1 MKKFVF
7 VIVSFI
13 FIFNSYGQIEM
24 NDDYWKVLFTTPSEF
39 NNVMDSFDV
48 YLERNYPDSI
58 PSDKIA
64 GVKDYYRFINFWQPR
79 LGVIDSN
86 FSYQPYLESVLDT
99 LYPICGGNDSANWEI
114 LGPVELPTQYLGLVS
129 EVLNDP
135 ENSDSY
141 LLSSENGGLWKRYQQ
156 SSIWENVTE
165 YLRIPGLSA
174 TEMIRNPFD
183 NEHIIVSTGCGIE
196 ANYANYGMGIIES
209 FDNGETWSIMDGFPH
224 DNYPLVRRVIA
235 DPNDNNPN
243 DGLTLYAITQRKIFY
258 STNTGQNWTEL
269 TSPVIYTFSHYT
281 DIEIDNQGSVYVST
295 RYPYNAV
302 SGQIFKYISNN
313 WVDLSSQFGQFG
325 SARIAKPYGG
335 KIYILIDYPSK
346 RSVYQTVNYGTN
358 WTIFKG
364 TLAKSP
370 KDEIEYSPNSNIIY
384 IGDISLF
391 CYKGSDTTRFKV
403 FGTGHADVRDIVPI
417 NIENGSEVVLIAND
431 GGISKLTLDTSLTQP
446 QVLVNLNGNY
456 LPIGEFLGIGIA
468 HATEEFVVGGAMHCN
483 SFRYEDNDWIK
494 FSGGDGGDCEVNWD
508 DPSIYYWQDNN
519 LMKSTHGT
527 IYSTVANWFIG
538 MEYELNPNNPYKVYF
553 GRAST
558 TSINAKLF
566 IYDELTHSLTS
577 TLMPNSLHKAGAIGI
592 NTNGDFYV
600 ADFSNDGASVPNRFV
615 KSTDGGNNWSDL
627 SSNSVYEFINGNW
640 VYKSTLGQLIAWK
653 TIRDIVFD
661 PIDPDN
667 IWISIGGIYTESGL
681 PVSEKFRVLY
691 SDNAGSSWKDFSEN
705 LPALPVNTMEY
716 QSGSPQRIFAGTDVG
731 VFYRDS
737 TMSQWECFSN
747 GLPISIITDLDY
759 DPCNNVLYASTY
771 SWSIFKTSL
780 NFLDNNDMILPTG
793 SFVWDTPRE
802 LNYNLIIPN
811 NCTLEINSNIHVAPN
826 KKIIVQRGG
835 NLILDGGRL
844 FNNCGN
850 MWQGVEVW
858 GTTQS
863 SQSTSGAQ
871 GKITIENGGTIE
883 NAVIA
888 VFLSKSNGS
897 GGYTAGYEGGII
909 QTIDGH
915 FINNRTGVRFFPYR
929 NLVSG
934 VEMDNLSY
942 FHLSEFLTDSEL
954 ADESIPENFIHL
966 DGVKGINVKG
976 CTFSNTRS
984 EEEASMSNRGI
995 GIFSYDANFTVS
1007 WYSGEDPDSS
1017 KFINLNYGIKA
1028 IDATTTRA
1036 FEVNRSGFY
1045 NNLTGIYFN
1054 NIDQADIIFN
1064 DFELYN
1070 VSLFHGPDDIFGGV
1084 YIDESTLYTIEENN
1098 FFNDDEY
1105 DPQNEIRSIGI
1116 TANNT
1121 GNDLNLIYRNTF
1133 DRLHM
1138 GILAQNGNRGTG
1150 TTTGLK
1156 LKCNTCTNNEGD
1168 FAVTAETSSAS
1179 MGISIYQGAYIPG
1192 SKTAQAGNLFTHADN
1207 NDPYSD
1213 FNNTLSR
1220 QWIYYFHHN
1229 GTSNNPWVP
1238 VYYQNITN
1246 YGYGTYYVFD
1256 TACPTNFSL
1265 GLKNSSTIT
1274 MGEDELKSR
1283 MIMMENLRDSATND
1297 LSLWIDAGDTPELNY
1312 EVESSTPDESMTVYD
1327 ELIANSPY
1335 ISDTVLST
1343 SIEKEDVL
1351 VNAMIR
1357 DIMVA
1362 NPHGAKKEELIEAL
1376 EQRVPSVPE
1385 YMMAEI
1391 MAGLDSIAQKE
1402 QRESEIAWYAQER
1415 DLAFN
1420 KLMKIYLEE
1429 VPLASAEDSL
1439 TSLILN
1445 YGNLNSQYFLAIRY
1459 LEHGDAS
1466 NAFSLLSDVP
1476 NKFAMDSEQQSEHQ
1490 DYLTVLTLINN
1501 TLQQGMPL
1509 ESLDSTSR
1517 QVLYQIADNDSRP
1530 AVIAQNILQYIDTA
1544 SYPEVYILPT
1554 SGPVIRRYE
1563 AKNPDI
1569 IPGLLDQG
1577 NIFKVYPNPSHD
1589 YFIIDYYFE
1598 IIPKDASYSI
1608 SDPLG
1613 RVIEEGIIEGQQ
1625 DQIIFRTSA
1634 YSSGLYTIKLIT
1646 NGKAGNIVKLNIIK

>member
-1 MKKFVF
+1 M
-7 VIVSFI
+7 
-13 FIFNSYGQIEM
+13 
-24 NDDYWKVLFTTPSEF
+24 
-39 NNVMDSFDV
+39 
-48 YLERNYPDSI
+48 
-58 PSDKIA
+58 
-64 GVKDYYRFINFWQPR
+64 
-79 LGVIDSN
+79 
-86 FSYQPYLESVLDT
+86 
-99 LYPICGGNDSANWEI
+99 
-114 LGPVELPTQYLGLVS
+114 
-129 EVLNDP
+129 
-135 ENSDSY
+135 
-141 LLSSENGGLWKRYQQ
+141 
-156 SSIWENVTE
+156 
-165 YLRIPGLSA
+165 
-174 TEMIRNPFD
+174 
-183 NEHIIVSTGCGIE
+183 
-196 ANYANYGMGIIES
+196 
-209 FDNGETWSIMDGFPH
+209 
-224 DNYPLVRRVIA
+224 
-235 DPNDNNPN
+235 
-243 DGLTLYAITQRKIFY
+243 
-258 STNTGQNWTEL
+258 
-269 TSPVIYTFSHYT
+269 
-281 DIEIDNQGSVYVST
+281 
-295 RYPYNAV
+295 
-302 SGQIFKYISNN
+302 
-313 WVDLSSQFGQFG
+313 
-325 SARIAKPYGG
+325 
-335 KIYILIDYPSK
+335 
-346 RSVYQTVNYGTN
+346 
-358 WTIFKG
+358 
-364 TLAKSP
+364 
-370 KDEIEYSPNSNIIY
+370 
-384 IGDISLF
+384 
-391 CYKGSDTTRFKV
+391 
-403 FGTGHADVRDIVPI
+403 
-417 NIENGSEVVLIAND
+417 
-431 GGISKLTLDTSLTQP
+431 
-446 QVLVNLNGNY
+446 
-456 LPIGEFLGIGIA
+456 
-468 HATEEFVVGGAMHCN
+468 
-483 SFRYEDNDWIK
+483 
-494 FSGGDGGDCEVNWD
+494 
-508 DPSIYYWQDNN
+508 
-519 LMKSTHGT
+519 
-527 IYSTVANWFIG
+527 
-538 MEYELNPNNPYKVYF
+538 
-553 GRAST
+553 
-558 TSINAKLF
+558 
-566 IYDELTHSLTS
+566 
-577 TLMPNSLHKAGAIGI
+577 
-592 NTNGDFYV
+592 
-600 ADFSNDGASVPNRFV
+600 
-615 KSTDGGNNWSDL
+615 
-627 SSNSVYEFINGNW
+627 
-640 VYKSTLGQLIAWK
+640 
-653 TIRDIVFD
+653 
-661 PIDPDN
+661 
-667 IWISIGGIYTESGL
+667 
-681 PVSEKFRVLY
+681 
-691 SDNAGSSWKDFSEN
+691 
-705 LPALPVNTMEY
+705 
-716 QSGSPQRIFAGTDVG
+716 
-731 VFYRDS
+731 
-737 TMSQWECFSN
+737 
-747 GLPISIITDLDY
+747 
-759 DPCNNVLYASTY
+759 
-771 SWSIFKTSL
+771 
-780 NFLDNNDMILPTG
+780 
-793 SFVWDTPRE
+793 
-802 LNYNLIIPN
+802 
-811 NCTLEINSNIHVAPN
+811 APN

-984 EEEASMSNRGI
+984 EQEASMSNRGI

-1179 MGISIYQGAYIPG
+1179 MGISIYQGAYIPDDE
-1192 SKTAQAGNLFTHADN
+1192 TAPAGNLFSHADN

-1220 QWIYYFHHN
+1220 QWIYYFRHN
-1229 GTSNNPWVP
+1229 GSSQYPWVP
-1238 VYYQNITN
+1238 VYYQNITEGGVID
-1246 YGYGTYYVFD
+1246 YEDFD
-1256 TACPTNFSL
+1256 KVCPSHYSL
-1265 GLKNSSTIT
+1265 GLKSSELIV
-1274 MGEDELKSR
+1274 MNEVELKAR
-1283 MIMMENLRDSATND
+1283 MILMENLKDSATNE
-1297 LSLWIDAGDTPELNY
+1297 LGLWIDAGNTPELNY
-1312 EVESSTPDESMTVYD
+1312 EVESSTPDESLEIYD
-1327 ELIANSPY
+1327 ELMTDSPY
-1335 ISDTVLST
+1335 LSDTVLST
-1343 SIEKEDVL
+1343 SIEKVNVL
-1351 VNAMIR
+1351 VNSMIR
-1357 DIMVA
+1357 DIMVS

-1415 DLAFN
+1415 ELAFN

-1429 VPLASAEDSL
+1429 SPLASAEDSL

-1445 YGNLNSQYFLAIRY
+1445 YGNLNSHYFLAIRY
-1459 LEHGDAS
+1459 LEKGDTS

-1530 AVIAQNILQYIDTA
+1530 AIMAQNILQYIDTV

-1554 SGPVIRRYE
+1554 SGLVLRKYDAERL
-1563 AKNPDI
+1563 DI
-1569 IPGLLDQG
+1569 IPALDNG
-1577 NIFKVYPNPSHD
+1577 NVFRVYPNPSHD
-1589 YFIIDYYFE
+1589 YFIIEYYFE
-1598 IIPKDASYSI
+1598 IIPEQARYSI
-1608 SDPLG
+1608 TDPLG
-1613 RVIEEGIIEGQQ
+1613 RIIEDGILESQQ
-1625 DQIIFRTSA
+1625 NQLIKRTST
-1634 YSSGLYTIKLIT
+1634 YKSGLYTISLII
-1646 NGKAGNIVKLNIIK
+1646 NGKFEKALKFNVVR